1 MCKRIGSDMVLYY
14 ALAVHDSVSSV
25 ELSRLHHNLLAQIQ
39 ELIVDTTLS
48 SIQDVVRE
56 RENLFKLEQKVDSYI
71 IRKRS
76 VSSAFFNQTFLD
88 RCYSPFFE
96 EDDFVKIKEILVS
109 VN

>member
-14 ALAVHDSVSSV
+14 ALSAHDSVSSA
-25 ELSRLHHNLLAQIQ
+25 ELSRLHRELLSQIQ

-48 SIQDVVRE
+48 SIQDVVRD
-56 RENLFKLEQKVDSYI
+56 RENLFELEQKFDSYTVK
-71 IRKRS
+71 KRS
-76 VSSAFFNQTFLD
+76 ISSSFFNQTFLD